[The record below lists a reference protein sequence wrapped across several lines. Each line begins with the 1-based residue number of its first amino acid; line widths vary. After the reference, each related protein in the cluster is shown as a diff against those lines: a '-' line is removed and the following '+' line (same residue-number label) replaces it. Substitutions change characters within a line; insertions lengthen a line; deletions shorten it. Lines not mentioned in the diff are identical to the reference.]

1 MSCYFRYM
9 KDVLA
14 EAGIEVT
21 PENKKR
27 VDQAVH
33 DLVAVAY
40 KNCSP
45 TWKEVKTHI
54 KADETARAR
63 FIEQLKQA
71 LSSA

>member
-21 PENKKR
+21 RENKKQI
-27 VDQAVH
+27 DQAIH
-33 DLVAVAY
+33 HLVDVDY

-45 TWKEVKTHI
+45 TWKAVKTHI
-54 KADETARAR
+54 KNDETARNE
-63 FIEQLKQA
+63 FIRKLKQA
-71 LSSA
+71 IASD

>member
-1 MSCYFRYM
+1 M

-21 PENKKR
+21 QENKKQ
-27 VDQAVH
+27 VDQAIH
-33 DLVAVAY
+33 HLVDVEY

-54 KADETARAR
+54 KNDETARKA
-63 FIEQLKQA
+63 FIQKLKQA
-71 LSSA
+71 IPSE